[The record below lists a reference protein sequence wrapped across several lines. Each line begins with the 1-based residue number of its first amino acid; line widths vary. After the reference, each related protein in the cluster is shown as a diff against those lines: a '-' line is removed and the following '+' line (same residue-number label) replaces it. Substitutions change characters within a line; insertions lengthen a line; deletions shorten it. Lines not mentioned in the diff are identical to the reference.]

1 MSKHREDLIL
11 KGNDVKLLV
20 KTVDID
26 LKFDKHVLEIY
37 KALQDNSR
45 NSLREL
51 FVRRKS
57 TINLLSMLELVIPL
71 VNSVL

>member
-51 FVRRKS
+51 FARRKS

>member
-1 MSKHREDLIL
+1 MSKHREDFIL

-51 FVRRKS
+51 FARRKS

>member
-1 MSKHREDLIL
+1 MSKHREGFIL

-45 NSLREL
+45 NS
-51 FVRRKS
+51 
-57 TINLLSMLELVIPL
+57 
-71 VNSVL
+71 

>member
-20 KTVDID
+20 KTADID

-51 FVRRKS
+51 FARRKS

>member
-11 KGNDVKLLV
+11 KGNDVKLLA

>member
-26 LKFDKHVLEIY
+26 LKFDKHVSEIY

-51 FVRRKS
+51 FARRKS